1 MVGRQR
7 HKRQAGEKW
16 REKEGITHALSRD
29 FLLIR
34 KGMHLSPLDCGL
46 KEVPVGVGAAPIF
59 LGVLFPIFP
68 RISTLA
74 NTGAR

>member
-7 HKRQAGEKW
+7 HRRQAGDKW
-16 REKEGITHALSRD
+16 WEKEGITHALSRE
-29 FLLIR
+29 IR
-34 KGMHLSPLDCGL
+34 KGMHLSPLDCCL